1 MNYYFEYANKSQLE
15 NILPELFAILHANM
29 SSIAPTGNS
38 YDEDFPEWYSAVSS
52 SIQKSQRQ
60 IVLIYD
66 NVELIGYFQYSVNGG
81 TFMMEDIQLR
91 REYHGSGV
99 FAGLYGWLMRQLPD
113 DLETVEAYAHKQNRK
128 SQGVLT
134 HLGLMPIGEGK
145 NGRTYHYRGRY
156 AELRERYR

>member
-1 MNYYFEYANKSQLE
+1 MNFCFAYANKAQLE
-15 NILPELFAILHANM
+15 NILPKLFAILHANM

-38 YDEDFPEWYSAVSS
+38 YDEDFRAWFSTVSPAM
-52 SIQKSQRQ
+52 QKSQRQ
-60 IVLIYD
+60 IVLMHDGDI
-66 NVELIGYFQYSVNGG
+66 LIGYFQYYVNEG
-81 TFMMEDIQLR
+81 TFMMEEIQLR

-134 HLGLMPIGEGK
+134 HLGLVPIGEGK
-145 NGRTYHYRGRY
+145 NGKTYHYRGRY